1 MLKHHRMRSAA
12 RKRSLFIA
20 TTMVAAIGVLGAASP
35 ALAKPTGPYAVFEQC
50 PTTVPGVVL
59 CQYAQ
64 TTGGEFV
71 VGTTKLKVPINKTIT
86 LQGGGIANPAEHNSF
101 FLYPASNGESL
112 SKTELNVPGGLLDLI
127 NCEEITGNGF
137 FEWAAREACKA
148 VFENKTTGVTATTEL
163 VATETNPAILQLAKL
178 IVGEGTALTLPV
190 RVHLKNPFLGNSCYI
205 GSAASPIQLHLTTGT
220 TSPPEPNKPISGNVG
235 FFEEEE
241 NVTVISD
248 NSLVDNAFSAPTTE
262 GCGEF
267 LGITG
272 FLDSLVN
279 KKIGLPSTAGHNTA
293 ILNGTLRTAT
303 AKSVKNSE

>member
-1 MLKHHRMRSAA
+1 MHKASRMRSAV
-12 RKRSLFIA
+12 RKRSILAA
-20 TTMVAAIGVLGAASP
+20 TMIAAIGILGVASP
-35 ALAKPTGPYAVFEQC
+35 AMATPKGPYAVFAQC
-50 PTTVPGVVL
+50 PTTTPGVVL

-64 TTGGEFV
+64 TTSGEFV

-163 VATETNPAILQLAKL
+163 VATETNPAILQVAHL
-178 IVGEGTALTLPV
+178 IEGAGTALTLPV

-205 GSAASPIQLHLTTGT
+205 GSTASPLQLHLTTGT
-220 TSPPEPNKPISGNVG
+220 TSPPEPNKPITGNPG
-235 FFEEEE
+235 IFEEEE
-241 NVTVISD
+241 LVTVIKE
-248 NSLVDNAFSAPTTE
+248 NSLVDNSFSAPTTT

-279 KKIGLPSTAGHNTA
+279 SKIGLPSTAGHNTA
-293 ILNGTLRTAT
+293 ILDGTLRTAT